1 MILYLTECLKMFL
14 IILINL
20 GKSLCYKFLSISHKC
35 PIVTNLHLTH
45 IYTFHETRER
55 EYSQSVP
62 PSQTC
67 FLQWLLALTDRI
79 DYSTLDQSLSI
90 QKIWQN
96 ECGEES
102 NLQINE
108 HPDNNQLLQPI
119 KTDSPCQP
127 KDLQFENTSHS
138 NLQCFMLFLSTNGG
152 AQVEVGDSSAKII
165 TDVVAS
171 PNVSLAD

>member
-1 MILYLTECLKMFL
+1 MKPNSGLRIQYRHHRDD
-14 IILINL
+14 
-20 GKSLCYKFLSISHKC
+20 S
-35 PIVTNLHLTH
+35 
-45 IYTFHETRER
+45 
-55 EYSQSVP
+55 YSGAS
-62 PSQTC
+62 C
-67 FLQWLLALTDRI
+67 RYI